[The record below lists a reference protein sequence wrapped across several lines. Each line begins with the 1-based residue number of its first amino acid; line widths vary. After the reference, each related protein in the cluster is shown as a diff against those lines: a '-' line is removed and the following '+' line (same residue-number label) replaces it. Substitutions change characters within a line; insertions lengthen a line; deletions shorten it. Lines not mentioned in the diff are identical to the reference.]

1 MSSSWLEFLGTCG
14 ARTARGV
21 VTDFGDAAAEL
32 AAARTA
38 TIVSPLR
45 HLGVLEVS
53 GADAMSF
60 LHQQLTSDV
69 KHLAEDAAQHSA
81 WCSAKGRMLASFLVF
96 RKGPAY
102 HLQLSA
108 DLLPLVR
115 KRLQMFVLRS
125 KVHIAD
131 QSGAQE
137 LLGVSGPQA
146 ETSCAWPACRSL
158 HQPWARPHSLRESSS
173 ASTPTASRLWSSAPP
188 SATSGKPCSRTPAR

>member
-14 ARTARGV
+14 ARTAHSV

-69 KHLAEDAAQHSA
+69 KHLALFSYASLFRWVDVNSIVRLLAVGVVTGGAAPLGGGGVGEGLEPAGDGGGDDAGGGQREPVAAGQ
-81 WCSAKGRMLASFLVF
+81 GR
-96 RKGPAY
+96 RGHGGP
-102 HLQLSA
+102 
-108 DLLPLVR
+108 PW
-115 KRLQMFVLRS
+115 
-125 KVHIAD
+125 
-131 QSGAQE
+131 
-137 LLGVSGPQA
+137 
-146 ETSCAWPACRSL
+146 ETS
-158 HQPWARPHSLRESSS
+158 
-173 ASTPTASRLWSSAPP
+173 
-188 SATSGKPCSRTPAR
+188 